1 MGDPED
7 PSYLG
12 SPPLLNPV
20 AMNYA
25 VLSSQPNTVP
35 GGIDREDNGG
45 PTVGLN
51 LNDGILPRKR
61 GAE

>member
-7 PSYLG
+7 PSYTG
-12 SPPLLNPV
+12 SPHYLNPV

-25 VLSSQPNTVP
+25 VLSSQLNTIP
-35 GGIDREDNGG
+35 GSIDRGGSGG